1 MRSLTLFEMTTIQQ
15 ESQDTKE
22 FLDSFKP
29 GTQKVYRSG
38 LIMFLKFYTE
48 TGRGKTIESFL
59 DEIEIDMKR
68 SRRERTRVARNV
80 MRDFIKWLEPNY
92 TPKTIRTYVNAVQSL
107 AQYYGFNISAKY
119 ISLPTSQPVSTKYPW
134 TLKEVGRFIG
144 QMETQ
149 ELKSIAA
156 TVFQCGA
163 GIGDIMAITYGDIRR
178 EFESRVSPLCLE
190 ITRKK
195 TDVPFMTFIG
205 SWGLRILR
213 KHLKN
218 NGRDLQDSETI
229 YSMSE
234 RTVQWHFKKLADKW
248 LGEYKGN
255 NPMRVHSLRS
265 AFRTILGD
273 AGLNET
279 YLEFFMGHR
288 VPEHKR
294 VYVSKSRDGWR
305 EIYAKYEKFLDP
317 SRKS

>member
-1 MRSLTLFEMTTIQQ
+1 MTTIQQ
-15 ESQDTKE
+15 ESQDLIE
-22 FLDSFKP
+22 FLGSFKS

-38 LIMFLKFYTE
+38 LNAFLRFYNE
-48 TGRGKTIESFL
+48 NRSDERTIEDFL
-59 DEIEIDMKR
+59 DKIEEDMQR
-68 SRRERTRVARNV
+68 PRRERTRVARNV
-80 MRDFIKWLEPNY
+80 LKDFIKWMQEQNY
-92 TPKTIRTYVNAVQSL
+92 SPKTIRTYINSVQSL
-107 AQYYGFNISAKY
+107 AQYYGFSLSARY

-134 TLKEVGRFIG
+134 TLKEVGQFIG
-144 QMETQ
+144 QMKHP

-156 TVFQCGA
+156 TTFQSGA
-163 GIGDIMAITYGDIRR
+163 GIGDIMSLTWGDIRR
-178 EFESRVSPLCLE
+178 EYEAKVSPLCLE

-195 TDVPFMTFIG
+195 TDVPFVTFIG
-205 SWGLRILR
+205 SWALRILR
-213 KHLKN
+213 KHQN
-218 NGRDLQDSETI
+218 SETQDTDLI

-248 LGEYKGN
+248 LGDYEGS

-265 AFRTILGD
+265 AFRTMLGD

-305 EIYAKYEKFLDP
+305 EIYAKYERYLDP
-317 SRKS
+317 SRR